1 MILFL
6 IQFNECITNA
16 IKVSFLY
23 GGSYID
29 SPDWLKKRTV
39 NPKNTDDKC
48 FQYAGIAALYY
59 EEIKCSTALRCG
71 SFSKKHQ
78 KKKKTLRN
86 CQYLVKTTLVVYL
99 IFDKLIFFETLI
111 IFLESKI
118 KSITGIFDLQK

>member
-71 SFSKKHQ
+71 SFSKK
-78 KKKKTLRN
+78 KKKKKKN
-86 CQYLVKTTLVVYL
+86 AK
-99 IFDKLIFFETLI
+99 KLSVFGENDSRSLSNF
-111 IFLESKI
+111 
-118 KSITGIFDLQK
+118 